1 MVLNAGGGNKGK
13 GVARKFV
20 TQQHAGGAKTV
31 RLAQEGETYAIVKQL
46 LGNCMCSVIC
56 GDGYKR
62 LCIIRKKFT
71 GRRKADNNVMSGTV
85 VLVGI
90 HDYGGSGASKPS
102 TSTANA
108 KSTALKCDL
117 LYVYGDQEKEKLRKA
132 CDLSKLNAALS
143 GGDAGASGS
152 ATQDDD
158 GVKFVTSGTGTFNK
172 YASEESRKNARTV
185 TGLGLNAATQPTSES
200 ARQTTI
206 FGNQWLGDGML
217 PSDNED
223 DEYDEYEDGD
233 RKDDDGKDEDSKND
247 DDDDDDN
254 DEDSKDNDD
263 ENSKD
268 NDDENSKDDDDDDED
283 SKDDNDDDDD
293 DKTPANKV
301 NSNSYAYKPPALIPH
316 KPQKS
321 HVQIINVDDI

>member
-20 TQQHAGGAKTV
+20 TQHTGGGAKTV

-90 HDYGGSGASKPS
+90 HDYGGSGSKPAAS
-102 TSTANA
+102 S
-108 KSTALKCDL
+108 ALKCDL

-132 CDLSKLNAALS
+132 CDLSKLNAAL
-143 GGDAGASGS
+143 GGDTAAS
-152 ATQDDD
+152 ALQDDD
-158 GVKFVTSGTGTFNK
+158 GIKFVMSGTGTFNK
-172 YASEESRKNARTV
+172 YANEESRKNVRTV
-185 TGLGLNAATQPTSES
+185 AGLMNGDQPADS
-200 ARQTTI
+200 ARQNTI
-206 FGNQWLGDGML
+206 LGNQWLGDGML

-223 DEYDEYEDGD
+223 GDHEDD
-233 RKDDDGKDEDSKND
+233 HEDDHNHNHNDNHND
-247 DDDDDDN
+247 DDDKDDDD
-254 DEDSKDNDD
+254 DEDDD
-263 ENSKD
+263 
-268 NDDENSKDDDDDDED
+268 DDDDDDED
-283 SKDDNDDDDD
+283 EVE
-293 DKTPANKV
+293 KV
-301 NSNSYAYKPPALIPH
+301 EEVHAYKPPPTH
-316 KPQKS
+316 TTSHKQKPQ
-321 HVQIINVDDI
+321 VQFINVDDI

>member
-20 TQQHAGGAKTV
+20 TQHTGGGAKTV

-90 HDYGGSGASKPS
+90 HDYGGSGSKPAAS
-102 TSTANA
+102 SA
-108 KSTALKCDL
+108 KSSALKCDL

-132 CDLSKLNAALS
+132 CDLSKLNAAL
-143 GGDAGASGS
+143 GGDTAAS
-152 ATQDDD
+152 ALQDDD
-158 GVKFVTSGTGTFNK
+158 GINFVMSGTGAFNK
-172 YASEESRKNARTV
+172 YANEESRKNVRTV
-185 TGLGLNAATQPTSES
+185 AGLANGDQPADST
-200 ARQTTI
+200 RQNTI
-206 FGNQWLGDGML
+206 LGNQWLGDGML

-223 DEYDEYEDGD
+223 E
-233 RKDDDGKDEDSKND
+233 DEDED
-247 DDDDDDN
+247 ECDHE
-254 DEDSKDNDD
+254 DED
-263 ENSKD
+263 E
-268 NDDENSKDDDDDDED
+268 DED
-283 SKDDNDDDDD
+283 ER
-293 DKTPANKV
+293 V
-301 NSNSYAYKPPALIPH
+301 EEVHAYKPPPTHTTSH
-316 KPQKS
+316 KPKPQ
-321 HVQIINVDDI
+321 VQFINVDDI